1 MDELNIDFGGYK
13 DSSINGG
20 TDNLSIQYESFI
32 GPIVKAIQEL
42 TIQLNEEKVKTA
54 ALQTELAAIKA
65 HLGL

>member
-1 MDELNIDFGGYK
+1 MNELNIDFGGYK

-32 GPIVKAIQEL
+32 GPIVKSTQEL
-42 TIQLNEEKVKTA
+42 TTQLNAEKTKTA
-54 ALQTELAAIKA
+54 ALQTELAAIKT